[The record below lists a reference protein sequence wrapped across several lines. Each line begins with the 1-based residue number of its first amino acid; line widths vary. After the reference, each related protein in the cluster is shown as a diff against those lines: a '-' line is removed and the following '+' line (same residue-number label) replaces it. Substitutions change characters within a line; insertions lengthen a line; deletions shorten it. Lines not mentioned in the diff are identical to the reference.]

1 MAFRKGNHSELKID
15 ENSMVAETSIVSRFL
30 NACYAIVLG
39 IVLVQVF
46 YVFIGSKTLSVFSVV
61 LLFDNILFLAFLVVC
76 AVLGWIVGDN
86 FIVWLKDEIGNWK
99 FW

>member
-76 AVLGWIVGDN
+76 AVLGWIVSDN

>member
-1 MAFRKGNHSELKID
+1 MTSRRRTHSELKID